1 MRQDFFPKP
10 LRFLAVTPPES
21 TEKEVEVNCG
31 RRLKTW
37 SRSRRCQL
45 WRLLLLPFIPI
56 LALIVQTTLS
66 LRSSVTNGREVSEVE
81 EQKICKASRSLK
93 TWSRSRRCQ
102 LWRLL
107 LLPFIPILALIVQTT
122 LSLRS
127 SGTNGREVS
136 EVEEQVHVSLDVEE
150 KICKAS
156 DRLKTW
162 SHSRRCQLWRLLLLP
177 FIPILALIV
186 QTTLSLRS
194 SVTNGREVSE
204 VEEQVSRATEL
215 GKLVTRLQQERSEVA
230 FFIFTN
236 GSTLSVQL

>member
-81 EQKICKASRSLK
+81 EQ
-93 TWSRSRRCQ
+93 
-102 LWRLL
+102 
-107 LLPFIPILALIVQTT
+107 
-122 LSLRS
+122 
-127 SGTNGREVS
+127 
-136 EVEEQVHVSLDVEE
+136 
-150 KICKAS
+150 
-156 DRLKTW
+156 
-162 SHSRRCQLWRLLLLP
+162 
-177 FIPILALIV
+177 
-186 QTTLSLRS
+186 
-194 SVTNGREVSE
+194 
-204 VEEQVSRATEL
+204 VSRATEL

-236 GSTLSVQL
+236 GSTLR